1 MKVTLTSEITA
12 ADVEARTL
20 TGRIVP
26 FGEIG
31 SPKNS
36 MGVRGVMFRQG
47 SINIA
52 DAGAIKLNR
61 EHERTALIGRAQE
74 IEAREDGLW
83 ATFKIANTTAGNDAL
98 AEAVEGLRT
107 SFSIEA
113 NIEQFER
120 KGDIAEVT
128 AATLTGTAH
137 VANPAFSSAQITE
150 IAASDADEDTP
161 SDSEQAEEDV
171 PPNQEETPM
180 ENIETPDV
188 EAAKV
193 EASTPQPV
201 IYTQPR
207 SGITDSLSYLNAS
220 IDAAMGD
227 VEKAAWVK
235 AADDST
241 SNNTGLTLPQ
251 HLDQFI
257 TSTFGSRPAIE
268 AIGVRALP
276 SDGMSFTIPRMGTAP
291 TVATV
296 AEGGAPSETGMTSDY
311 ITVSVVKKSGL
322 NRVSFELLERS
333 RPAFADLLLEEMR
346 KAYAKNT
353 DEYVIAAL
361 TSAGTQATATAG
373 TVAGL
378 QSFIA
383 TEAPA
388 AWAATGGEFASTLL
402 ANQAWWTAL
411 VSANDTAG
419 RPLYP
424 ALSPSNAPG
433 AVGVGASNGIVLG
446 TDFRV
451 DQNITAGL
459 VDESAFL
466 LAPSAVAIWE
476 SPTTTLR
483 VNVLTSGEVEIG
495 MHGYIAC
502 SVLKAGGVR
511 RFNLT

>member
-1 MKVTLTSEITA
+1 
-12 ADVEARTL
+12 
-20 TGRIVP
+20 
-26 FGEIG
+26 
-31 SPKNS
+31 
-36 MGVRGVMFRQG
+36 
-47 SINIA
+47 
-52 DAGAIKLNR
+52 
-61 EHERTALIGRAQE
+61 
-74 IEAREDGLW
+74 
-83 ATFKIANTTAGNDAL
+83 
-98 AEAVEGLRT
+98 
-107 SFSIEA
+107 
-113 NIEQFER
+113 
-120 KGDIAEVT
+120 
-128 AATLTGTAH
+128 
-137 VANPAFSSAQITE
+137 
-150 IAASDADEDTP
+150 
-161 SDSEQAEEDV
+161 
-171 PPNQEETPM
+171 
-180 ENIETPDV
+180 
-188 EAAKV
+188 
-193 EASTPQPV
+193 
-201 IYTQPR
+201 
-207 SGITDSLSYLNAS
+207 
-220 IDAAMGD
+220 
-227 VEKAAWVK
+227 
-235 AADDST
+235 
-241 SNNTGLTLPQ
+241 
-251 HLDQFI
+251 
-257 TSTFGSRPAIE
+257 
-268 AIGVRALP
+268 
-276 SDGMSFTIPRMGTAP
+276 MSFTIPTMGTAP

-296 AEGGAPSETGMTSDY
+296 AEGGAPSETGMTSSY
-311 ITVSVVKKSGL
+311 TTVSVIKKSGI

-353 DEYVIAAL
+353 DEYVIAQMTAG
-361 TSAGTQATATAG
+361 GTQATATAG

-388 AWAATGGEFASTLL
+388 AWAATGGEFATTLL

-424 ALSPSNAPG
+424 SLSPSNAPG

-459 VDESAFL
+459 IDESAFL

-476 SPTTTLR
+476 SPVTTLR

>member
-1 MKVTLTSEITA
+1 MKVTLHSEIEA
-12 ADVEARTL
+12 ADLEARTL
-20 TGRIVP
+20 SGRIVP
-26 FGEIG
+26 FGEVG

-36 MGVRGVMFRQG
+36 LGVRGVMFRPG
-47 SINIA
+47 SINVVEA
-52 DAGAIKLNR
+52 SQIKLNR
-61 EHERTALIGRAQE
+61 EHERTSLIGKASH

-83 ATFKIANTTAGNDAL
+83 ATFKVANTTAGNDAL
-98 AEAVEGLRT
+98 QEAVEGLRT

-113 NIEQFER
+113 SIESFER
-120 KGDIAEVT
+120 INDIAEVT

-137 VANPAFSSAQITE
+137 VAYPAFSSAQITE
-150 IAASDADEDTP
+150 VAASEDEEQT
-161 SDSEQAEEDV
+161 SDSEQAEADV

-201 IYTQPR
+201 VYTQPR
-207 SGITDSLSYLNAS
+207 SGIVDSLSYLNAS

-227 VEKAAWVK
+227 TEKAMWVK
-235 AADDST
+235 AADDSIST
-241 SNNTGLTLPQ
+241 NTGLTLPQ
-251 HLDQFI
+251 HLDQFV

-276 SDGMSFTIPRMGTAP
+276 SDGMSFTIPTMGTAP

-296 AEGGAPSETGMTSDY
+296 AEGGAPSETGMTSSY
-311 ITVSVVKKSGL
+311 TTVSVIKKSGI

-353 DEYVIAAL
+353 DEYVIAQMTAG
-361 TSAGTQATATAG
+361 GTQATATAG

-388 AWAATGGEFASTLL
+388 AWAATGGEFATTLL

-424 ALSPSNAPG
+424 SLSPSNAPG

-459 VDESAFL
+459 IDESAFL

-476 SPTTTLR
+476 SPVTTLR